1 MNTNDI
7 HITLPASKS
16 MSNRW
21 LMVNYVMQSTF
32 VLHNLSTA
40 DDTQLLLALLSQLRH
55 KSSNMYY
62 CHNAGTPARFMIAL
76 LAITPGTHILTGDD
90 RLKQRPMAPLINC
103 LRKMGCQIECTEN
116 EGFLPVTITGRTPE
130 FKTATIDPS
139 LSSQF
144 VSGLMLMGP
153 LLPNGI
159 TVSLT
164 DRAASRPYIEMT
176 RQILNQAGIEA
187 TISPNKRVYRV
198 GLTPPKA
205 FRKSRVIEIERDWSS
220 ASYIYSA
227 AAILPG
233 VRLRM
238 QGLSLT
244 SVQGD
249 SVAASIFESMG
260 VTTKQLRSPYRA
272 NVRSITVEGSGQ
284 HVSRFEYNFIDCP
297 DLLPSVITTCAAL
310 GIEARLKGVKNL
322 RLKESDRLMVLK
334 TELEK
339 MGGKMQLTEN
349 EIVLHAA
356 ELHPTQPVDDHHD
369 HRIAMAFGV
378 LSLKYPNLTVLH
390 PDSVSKSFPDFW
402 LQIDLIKK
410 R

>member
-1 MNTNDI
+1 
-7 HITLPASKS
+7 
-16 MSNRW
+16 
-21 LMVNYVMQSTF
+21 MVNYVMQSNF

-55 KSSNMYY
+55 GSNNLYY
-62 CHNAGTPARFMIAL
+62 CHNAGTPARFMLTL
-76 LAITPGTHILTGDD
+76 LAVTPGIHILSGDE
-90 RLKQRPMAPLINC
+90 RLKQRPMAPLIET

-116 EGFLPVTITGRTPE
+116 EGFLPLTITGHTPE

-144 VSGLMLMGP
+144 VSALMLVGP

-159 TVSLT
+159 TVTLT
-164 DRAASRPYIEMT
+164 DRASSRPYIEMT
-176 RQILNQAGIEA
+176 RLILNQAGIEA
-187 TISPNKRVYRV
+187 TVSPNKRVYRV

-205 FRKSRVIEIERDWSS
+205 FRKSKVIEIERDWSS

-249 SVAASIFESMG
+249 SVTASIFESLG
-260 VTTKQLRSPYRA
+260 VATKQLRSPYRT
-272 NVRSITVEGSGQ
+272 NVRSIIVEGTNQ

-297 DLLPSVITTCAAL
+297 DLLPAVITTCAAL

-322 RLKESDRLMVLK
+322 RHKESNRLLVLK

-339 MGGKMQLTEN
+339 MGGSMLFTEN
-349 EIVLHAA
+349 EVILHSAQ
-356 ELHPTQPVDDHHD
+356 LNPTLPVDDHND
-369 HRIAMAFGV
+369 HRIAMSFGV

-390 PDSVSKSFPDFW
+390 PESVSKSFPDFW
-402 LQIDLIKK
+402 LQLDLIKK